1 MLTWINNV
9 VGSISGWFG
18 SGVSSVFKWLFTG
31 IETILTKVIN
41 AADSLWG
48 LLDAIWDFAVGLIQ
62 SLMHLFAVFFPFI
75 PAEVTTVISMALLA
89 AAIVGIYK
97 RVRGQ

>member
-1 MLTWINNV
+1 MFNWINNAV
-9 VGSISGWFG
+9 SSIGSWLG
-18 SGVSSVFKWLFTG
+18 SGVGSVFKWLFSG
-31 IETILTKVIN
+31 IETILTKVIQ

-48 LLDAIWDFAVGLIQ
+48 LLDAIWDFAVGLIRPV
-62 SLMHLFAVFFPFI
+62 MHLFAVFFPFL

-89 AAIVGIYK
+89 AAIAGIYK